1 MLLRKILRPPH
12 GVIMFDQLI
21 SFPDAEP
28 SDPVS
33 GGISDSNH
41 AEVKRDFNRLNSHTL
56 PLGIVSVVEE
66 EKQDAP
72 TSGSL
77 IWRIE
82 KGAARNYRLLGQRLA
97 ESNDLYRNKEDGYG
111 LVQVLPGGKARL
123 ITKGAQLAP
132 VIVDRVRMR
141 VEKEGKI
148 VSELPTSAHLTAM
161 LFSEEFLG
169 QFIPVDE
176 VTKTPFFLE
185 EFSLVKPGFNDG
197 GSGNRVIFVGAAQP
211 SAPTLATLERFLS
224 VMPFATNA
232 DRTNFVAAGV
242 TVPLRRHWP
251 GEKPLILITSTR
263 SHSGKGTLTECLRGS
278 IPKADILYESLDW
291 PMQSQFQRQL
301 QSESDI
307 GVVVFDNVRLDSSGG
322 RARCIRSAFLESF
335 LTNAEV
341 TLASPTAG
349 EPLRLSNRFVITLIS
364 NEGTLSIDLMNR
376 SLPIHLAPTSDVHE
390 KQTAIGNPKLEFLP
404 RFGQQIEAEFRGM
417 IEKWK
422 AAGSPLDN
430 SVRHPMSNWAK
441 TIGGILKVN
450 GFTDFLA
457 NYGSRKS
464 ADDPVREALA
474 ILGAAQPGKAL
485 RPDAW
490 AKLAVTQ
497 GLSKTLFSPNERDTP
512 KGRERNIGVIMKRH
526 IQVMFEAQTD
536 NKVFRLRLEGG
547 FRRWTPGKNPHTRYR
562 FEVLSETEKSADVGE
577 PHLQTST
584 QERIET

>member
-1 MLLRKILRPPH
+1 MSS
-12 GVIMFDQLI
+12 QI
-21 SFPDAEP
+21 SFPDTEP
-28 SDPVS
+28 SDTVPE
-33 GGISDSNH
+33 IIQLHSDSEPSRVRMSGNG
-41 AEVKRDFNRLNSHTL
+41 DGGDTS
-56 PLGIVSVVEE
+56 PLGVVRGVIPIAGEE
-66 EKQDAP
+66 QQETPA
-72 TSGSL
+72 SGRF

-82 KGAARNYRLLGQRLA
+82 KGAAPNYRLLGQRLA
-97 ESNDLYRNKEDGYG
+97 ASGDLYRNKEDGHG
-111 LVQVLPGGKARL
+111 LIQVLATGKARL
-123 ITKGAQLAP
+123 INKGTQLGP

-141 VEKEGKI
+141 VEKEGKV
-148 VSELPTSAHLTAM
+148 VSELPTSAHLNSM

-169 QFIPVDE
+169 QFPPVDE
-176 VTKTPFFLE
+176 VTKTAFFLDD
-185 EFSLVKPGFNDG
+185 FSLVKPGFNDG
-197 GSGNRVIFVGAAQP
+197 GHGNRVLYVGEAQTSSP
-211 SAPTLATLERFLS
+211 SLETLERFLK
-224 VMPFATNA
+224 VMPFSTNA
-232 DRTNFVAAGV
+232 DRTNLVAAGL

-251 GEKPLILITSTR
+251 GEKPLVLITSTR
-263 SHSGKGTLTECLRGS
+263 SHSGKGTLTECFRGS

-301 QSESDI
+301 QSEADV

-322 RARCIRSAFLESF
+322 RAKCIRSSFLESF

-349 EPLRLSNRFVITLIS
+349 EPLRLSNRFVVTLNS
-364 NEGTLSIDLMNR
+364 NEGMLSIDLMNR

-404 RFGQQIEAEFRGM
+404 MFGRQIEAEFRGM

-441 TIGGILKVN
+441 TIGGILNVN
-450 GFTDFLA
+450 GFNDFLA

-474 ILGAAQPGKAL
+474 ILGAARPGKEL
-485 RPDAW
+485 RPAEW

-512 KGRERNIGVIMKRH
+512 KGRERNIGVILKRH
-526 IQVMFEAQTD
+526 LQVTFDAQTD
-536 NKVFRLRLEGG
+536 RKVYRLRLEGG

-562 FEVLSETEKSADVGE
+562 FDVLSETERSEEITGQQDKG
-577 PHLQTST
+577 
-584 QERIET
+584 R

>member
-1 MLLRKILRPPH
+1 MS
-12 GVIMFDQLI
+12 DQLI
-21 SFPDAEP
+21 SFLDTEA
-28 SDPVS
+28 
-33 GGISDSNH
+33 SDSVPGVIQLNNDSNNP
-41 AEVKRDFNRLNSHTL
+41 EVQRGFNRLNGNAPL
-56 PLGIVSVVEE
+56 LGIVSITEE
-66 EKQDAP
+66 DKQDTP
-72 TSGSL
+72 GSSSF

-97 ESNDLYRNKEDGYG
+97 VSGDLYRNKEDGHG
-111 LVQVLPGGKARL
+111 LIQVLATGKARL
-123 ITKGAQLAP
+123 ISKGTQLAP

-141 VEKEGKI
+141 VEKEGKP
-148 VSELPTSAHLTAM
+148 VSELPTSAHLSAM
-161 LFSEEFLG
+161 LHSEEFLG
-169 QFIPVDE
+169 QFPPVDE
-176 VTKTPFFLE
+176 VTKTPFFLDD
-185 EFSLVKPGFNDG
+185 FTLVEPGYNDG
-197 GSGNRVIFVGAAQP
+197 GHGNRVLYVGEAQT
-211 SAPTLATLERFLS
+211 SSLSLETLERFLE
-224 VMPFATNA
+224 VMPFSTNA
-232 DRTNFVAAGV
+232 DRTNFVAAGL
-242 TVPLRRHWP
+242 TVPLRRLWP
-251 GEKPLILITSTR
+251 GEKPLVLITSTR

-301 QSESDI
+301 QTEADV

-322 RARCIRSAFLESF
+322 HARCIRSAFLESF
-335 LTNAEV
+335 LTNSEV

-349 EPLRLSNRFVITLIS
+349 EPLRLSNRFVVTLNS

-390 KQTAIGNPKLEFLP
+390 NQTAIGNPKLDFLP
-404 RFGQQIEAEFRGM
+404 KYGHQIEAEFRGM

-450 GFTDFLA
+450 GFKDFLA
-457 NYGSRKS
+457 NYGSRRS

-485 RPDAW
+485 RPDDW

-512 KGRERNIGVIMKRH
+512 KGRERNIGVILKRH
-526 IQVMFEAQTD
+526 IQVTFNAQTD
-536 NKVFRLRLEGG
+536 TTDYRLRLEGG

-562 FEVLSETEKSADVGE
+562 FEVLSETPKSEDAVVQQDQG
-577 PHLQTST
+577 S
-584 QERIET
+584 

>member
-1 MLLRKILRPPH
+1 MS
-12 GVIMFDQLI
+12 GQLV
-21 SFPDAEP
+21 SFPDTELSATVP
-28 SDPVS
+28 
-33 GGISDSNH
+33 
-41 AEVKRDFNRLNSHTL
+41 EVIVLHSASEHPRVRQNFHPTNGDAL
-56 PLGIVSVVEE
+56 PLGIVSLVEE
-66 EKQDAP
+66 GDEEEGDEQGVP
-72 TSGSL
+72 SFGRF
-77 IWRIE
+77 IWKVE
-82 KGAARNYRLLGQRLA
+82 HGAARNYRLLGQHLA
-97 ESNDLYRNKEDGYG
+97 KSGDLFRNKEDGHG
-111 LVQVLPGGKARL
+111 LIQVLATGKARL
-123 ITKGAQLAP
+123 ITKGTQLAP
-132 VIVDRVRMR
+132 VVVDRVRMR

-148 VSELPTSAHLTAM
+148 VNELPTSSHLTAM

-169 QFIPVDE
+169 QFVPVDE
-176 VTKTPFFLE
+176 VTKTPFFLDD
-185 EFSLVKPGFNDG
+185 FSLVKPGFNDG
-197 GSGNRVIFVGAAQP
+197 GRGNRVLYVGDAQAT
-211 SAPTLATLERFLS
+211 SSTVETLERFLK
-224 VMPFATNA
+224 VMPFASNA
-232 DRTNFVAAGV
+232 DRTNLVAAGL

-263 SHSGKGTLTECLRGS
+263 SHSGKGTLTECLRGT

-301 QSESDI
+301 QADADV

-322 RARCIRSAFLESF
+322 RAKCIRSAFLESF

-349 EPLRLSNRFVITLIS
+349 EPLRLSNRFVITLNS

-376 SLPIHLAPTSDVHE
+376 SLPIHLAPTNDVHE
-390 KQTAIGNPKLEFLP
+390 QQTAIGNPKLEFLP
-404 RFGQQIEAEFRGM
+404 KFGRQIESEFRGM

-485 RPDAW
+485 RPANW
-490 AKLAVTQ
+490 AQLAVTQ
-497 GLSKTLFSPNERDTP
+497 GLAKTLFSPNERDTP
-512 KGRERNIGVIMKRH
+512 KGRERNIGVILKRH
-526 IQVMFEAQTD
+526 LQVTFDAQTD
-536 NKVFRLRLEGG
+536 KKVYRLRLEGG
-547 FRRWTPGKNPHTRYR
+547 FRRWIPGKNPHTRYR
-562 FEVLSETEKSADVGE
+562 FEVLSEVEKSEDGSGQAD
-577 PHLQTST
+577 ST
-584 QERIET
+584 TA

>member
-1 MLLRKILRPPH
+1 MS
-12 GVIMFDQLI
+12 DQRV
-21 SFPDAEP
+21 SFPDTEP
-28 SDPVS
+28 SDPVP
-33 GGISDSNH
+33 GGIYLPSDSNH
-41 AEVKRDFNRLNSHTL
+41 PEVQRGFNRLNGHAPL
-56 PLGIVSVVEE
+56 LGIVSLVEE
-66 EKQDAP
+66 GDEEDEGGDGDEQDGP
-72 TSGSL
+72 TSGRF
-77 IWRIE
+77 IWKVE
-82 KGAARNYRLLGQRLA
+82 DGAARNYRLLGQRLA
-97 ESNDLYRNKEDGYG
+97 ESGDLYRNKEDGHG
-111 LVQVLPGGKARL
+111 LIQVLATGKARL
-123 ITKGAQLAP
+123 ITKGTQLAP

-141 VEKEGKI
+141 VEKEGNL
-148 VSELPTSAHLTAM
+148 VSELPTSAHLNAM

-176 VTKTPFFLE
+176 VTKTPFFLDD
-185 EFSLVKPGFNDG
+185 FSLVKPGFNDG
-197 GSGNRVIFVGAAQP
+197 GRGNRVLYVGDAQTSSP
-211 SAPTLATLERFLS
+211 SLKTLERFLE
-224 VMPFATNA
+224 VMPFSTNA
-232 DRTNFVAAGV
+232 DRTNFVAAGL

-251 GEKPLILITSTR
+251 GEKPLVLITSTR

-301 QSESDI
+301 QSEADI

-322 RARCIRSAFLESF
+322 RAKCIRSAFLESF

-349 EPLRLSNRFVITLIS
+349 EPLRLSNRFVVTLNS
-364 NEGTLSIDLMNR
+364 NEGMLSIDLMNR

-390 KQTAIGNPKLEFLP
+390 KETVIGNPKLEFLP
-404 RFGQQIEAEFRGM
+404 KFGRQIEAEFRGM

-464 ADDPVREALA
+464 ADDPVRGALA
-474 ILGAAQPGKAL
+474 ILGAAQPGEAL

-490 AKLAVTQ
+490 ANLAVTL

-512 KGRERNIGVIMKRH
+512 KGRERNIGVILTQH
-526 IQVMFEAQTD
+526 LQVTFDAQTD
-536 NKVFRLRLEGG
+536 TTVYRLRLEGG
-547 FRRWTPGKNPHTRYR
+547 FRRWEPGQNPHTRYR
-562 FEVLSETEKSADVGE
+562 FDVLSETEKPEDITG
-577 PHLQTST
+577 Q
-584 QERIET
+584 QDKGQ

>member
-1 MLLRKILRPPH
+1 MS
-12 GVIMFDQLI
+12 DQRV
-21 SFPDAEP
+21 SFPDTEP
-28 SDPVS
+28 SDPVP
-33 GGISDSNH
+33 
-41 AEVKRDFNRLNSHTL
+41 EVIVLHSASEHPRLKQNFHHTNGDAL
-56 PLGIVSVVEE
+56 PLGIVSVVDEDDDDEE
-66 EKQDAP
+66 ADEGEGEGVP
-72 TSGSL
+72 SSGRF
-77 IWRIE
+77 IWKVE
-82 KGAARNYRLLGQRLA
+82 HGAARNYRLLGQRLA
-97 ESNDLYRNKEDGYG
+97 ESGDLFRNKEDGHG
-111 LVQVLPGGKARL
+111 LIQVLATGKARL
-123 ITKGAQLAP
+123 ISKGTQLAP

-141 VEKEGKI
+141 VEKEGKL
-148 VSELPTSAHLTAM
+148 VSELPSSAHLNAM

-176 VTKTPFFLE
+176 VTKTPFFLDD
-185 EFSLVKPGFNDG
+185 FSLVKPGFNDG
-197 GSGNRVIFVGAAQP
+197 GRGNRVLYVGDAQTT
-211 SAPTLATLERFLS
+211 SPTLETLERFLK
-224 VMPFATNA
+224 VMPFASNA
-232 DRTNFVAAGV
+232 DRTNLVAAGL
-242 TVPLRRHWP
+242 TVPLRRLWP
-251 GEKPLILITSTR
+251 GEKPLVLITSTR
-263 SHSGKGTLTECLRGS
+263 SHSGKGTLTECLRGT

-301 QSESDI
+301 QSEADI

-349 EPLRLSNRFVITLIS
+349 EPLRLSNRFVVTLNS

-404 RFGQQIEAEFRGM
+404 MFGRQIEAEFRGM

-450 GFTDFLA
+450 GFKDFLA

-485 RPDAW
+485 RPDEW

-512 KGRERNIGVIMKRH
+512 KGRERNIGVILKRH
-526 IQVMFEAQTD
+526 IQVTFDAQTD
-536 NKVFRLRLEGG
+536 TTVYRLRLEGG

-562 FEVLSETEKSADVGE
+562 FEVLSETPKSEEAVG
-577 PHLQTST
+577 Q
-584 QERIET
+584 QDQGM